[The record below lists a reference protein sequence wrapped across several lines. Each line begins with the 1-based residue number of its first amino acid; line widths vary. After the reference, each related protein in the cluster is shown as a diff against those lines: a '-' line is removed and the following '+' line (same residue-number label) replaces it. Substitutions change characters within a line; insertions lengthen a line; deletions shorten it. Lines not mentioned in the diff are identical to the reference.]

1 MDSRGA
7 EGMRADN
14 ESMEAR
20 LRKLAAR
27 VQVLHQQ
34 GKSSADLDFTKV
46 SFMTEQTL
54 YEACMV
60 GGARRQQPRA
70 ADSYGPLTRCTLLA
84 FSSATTVADVFI
96 EFGVPRWRDQRAF
109 AFRGH
114 RQHLCE
120 RRQDRGFS
128 IEKRAVALVACG
140 WAKED
145 AVATAAQHLSDIGG
159 RRRSCPSFALLTEQ
173 GAGEGRAL

>member
-1 MDSRGA
+1 MTIANVMKLYLSERQRVDSRGA

-84 FSSATTVADVFI
+84 FSSATTAA
-96 EFGVPRWRDQRAF
+96 PS
-109 AFRGH
+109 
-114 RQHLCE
+114 C
-120 RRQDRGFS
+120 RR
-128 IEKRAVALVACG
+128 IY
-140 WAKED
+140 
-145 AVATAAQHLSDIGG
+145 
-159 RRRSCPSFALLTEQ
+159 
-173 GAGEGRAL
+173 